1 MICLHSLKAHT
12 WICEGKWQAT
22 MYKCSVMTSSYK
34 DTSLLEEER
43 KRERESHQQQ
53 VLYQQCN
60 QEQKRKGN
68 QSTKSVQENKTS
80 HIFSR
85 SWSTSPDLTILHS
98 KDHIKVERL

>member
-1 MICLHSLKAHT
+1 
-12 WICEGKWQAT
+12 

-60 QEQKRKGN
+60 QEQEKELQISTTITQRRNTN
-68 QSTKSVQENKTS
+68 QQKT
-80 HIFSR
+80 HIFGVAKLMTMLEKGEIMS
-85 SWSTSPDLTILHS
+85 H
-98 KDHIKVERL
+98 